1 MEYKVL
7 YNLFLFNIIPWYFK
21 YLQLWVVK
29 CSMLSTIAKIKNKC
43 KSNFIFIFSQQLI
56 INSTL
61 KRLFR
66 ICSSRVTAVNAGLCG
81 ISFFSAFH
89 IRYFHISTWSCSY
102 LFQLVLMSNI
112 TPSETYSEYR
122 WKFDLLKVYCF
133 FFYLKRNSFPHFI
146 YFF

>member
-1 MEYKVL
+1 
-7 YNLFLFNIIPWYFK
+7 
-21 YLQLWVVK
+21 
-29 CSMLSTIAKIKNKC
+29 MLSTNAKIKNKC

-133 FFYLKRNSFPHFI
+133 FFLSQKEFISSFYL
-146 YFF
+146 FFLIINMLTHVVFGDLKGKEKI